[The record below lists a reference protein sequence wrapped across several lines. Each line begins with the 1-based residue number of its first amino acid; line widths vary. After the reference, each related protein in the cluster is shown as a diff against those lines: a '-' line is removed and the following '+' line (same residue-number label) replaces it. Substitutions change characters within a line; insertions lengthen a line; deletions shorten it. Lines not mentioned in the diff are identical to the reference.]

1 MALCYLWVDRLTF
14 WKLVLEVCILNK
26 AHMLFFSPL
35 LHTLNLNIHPV
46 RWKQKTMFPRDPPP
60 PSPPPVGSIYFF
72 SRCKS
77 GSWMPKNPHIARSHQ
92 SRSFIPSIHCIRQ
105 TTNSLHTITLAAT
118 ESAWIL
124 QLCNLQIIDSINIFA
139 WYRNLISRLS
149 IFPVGLLRLRTNY

>member
-1 MALCYLWVDRLTF
+1 
-14 WKLVLEVCILNK
+14 
-26 AHMLFFSPL
+26 MLFVSWSADFLNTCFRSMYSEQGTHALLLSPP
-35 LHTLNLNIHPV
+35 THPQSQYTSCEV
-46 RWKQKTMFPRDPPP
+46 KAENYVPKGAP
-60 PSPPPVGSIYFF
+60 PPPVGSIYFF

-77 GSWMPKNPHIARSHQ
+77 ECQKTLTSLLYNK

-105 TTNSLHTITLAAT
+105 TTNSLHTIILAAT

-139 WYRNLISRLS
+139 WYRNLISKLS

>member
-1 MALCYLWVDRLTF
+1 MTLCYLWVDQLTF

-46 RWKQKTMFPRDPPP
+46 RWKQKTMFPREPPRQWAA
-60 PSPPPVGSIYFF
+60 FTF
-72 SRCKS
+72 SQGVNLVRE
-77 GSWMPKNPHIARSHQ
+77 WPKTLTLLLYNK

-105 TTNSLHTITLAAT
+105 TTNSLHTIILAAT

-124 QLCNLQIIDSINIFA
+124 QLCNLKIIDSINIFA
-139 WYRNLISRLS
+139 WYRNLISKLS